1 MRLDP
6 AAFPA
11 GSSFVCTRV
20 APGVAG
26 ARVAAGGTRQRLILW
41 RSSLRYDFAK
51 RLGLGTA
58 PYNSLRAFGSSLK
71 QVRRVSYEA
80 LRARPQ
86 AKPLRRHRNRRR
98 RVPPAAPREGWY
110 STGWRANSGGCKFA
124 CGWAM
129 PRNQAMRLR

>member
-1 MRLDP
+1 
-6 AAFPA
+6 
-11 GSSFVCTRV
+11 
-20 APGVAG
+20 VAG

-98 RVPPAAPREGWY
+98 RVPPAAPREWWY
-110 STGWRANSGGCKFA
+110 STGGVPTLSRQIRVRVGHAAQSDDAPAMSGFA
-124 CGWAM
+124 LGAKRFVNILIS
-129 PRNQAMRLR
+129 PV